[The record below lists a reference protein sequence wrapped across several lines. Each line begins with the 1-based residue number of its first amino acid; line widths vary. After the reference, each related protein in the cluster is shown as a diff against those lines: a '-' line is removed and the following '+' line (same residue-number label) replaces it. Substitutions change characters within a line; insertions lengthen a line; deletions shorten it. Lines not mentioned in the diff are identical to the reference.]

1 MSKTFLKGIAKS
13 KIAAKRAAEMLSED
27 ELKSLIANL
36 RAAKQSKA
44 RREAEK
50 ATKLKA
56 ANIKK
61 VKSLMDQLGI
71 SATDVKSSSDRRKP
85 KKAPSNKRRLTKKK
99 TGPKKGS
106 KVAPKYQLKTGN
118 QVHKWTGRGRMPL
131 VFKDYVTDGGSL
143 EKCLIK

>member
-13 KIAAKRAAEMLSED
+13 KLAARRAAEMLSDD
-27 ELKSLIANL
+27 ELNSAIANL
-36 RAAKQSKA
+36 GYAKESKA
-44 RREAEK
+44 KREAEK
-50 ATKLKA
+50 AAKLKA

-71 SATDVKSSSDRRKP
+71 SATDVKSPSAAGKP
-85 KKAPSNKRRLTKKK
+85 KKATPKSKRAAKRK

-106 KVAPKYQLKTGN
+106 KVAPKYQLKVGKQT
-118 QVHKWTGRGRMPL
+118 HKWTGRGRIPL
-131 VFKDYVTDGGSL
+131 VFKEHVAKGGSL